1 MLEAI
6 AQCITA
12 LVSAGAFGLFAP
24 RVHHHLLIKK
34 SLMQHDEVRQL
45 TTLTIGTVITEL
57 YNGQDCGDLTLDA
70 QIINV
75 ELRLADVL
83 LANGYHPVN
92 FNPHHLVT
100 AVLVQSQLLK
110 PLLEAI
116 KDREE
121 RAQCVPSTGS
131 LPATPPRQSAQGA
144 N

>member
-1 MLEAI
+1 MY
-6 AQCITA
+6 
-12 LVSAGAFGLFAP
+12 
-24 RVHHHLLIKK
+24 RK
-34 SLMQHDEVRQL
+34 SEMQHHELTHL

-70 QIINV
+70 QITNV

-83 LANGYHPVN
+83 LINGYHPVN
-92 FNPHHLVT
+92 VNPHHLVT

-121 RAQCVPSTGS
+121 REQCRTSTGS
-131 LPATPPRQSAQGA
+131 LPDTPPGQSAQA
-144 N
+144 TA